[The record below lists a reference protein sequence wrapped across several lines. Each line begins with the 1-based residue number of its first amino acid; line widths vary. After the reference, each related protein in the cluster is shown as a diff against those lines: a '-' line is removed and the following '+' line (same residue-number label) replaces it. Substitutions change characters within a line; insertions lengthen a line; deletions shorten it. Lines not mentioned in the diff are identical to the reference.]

1 MTGRLSQV
9 SIYTFFASFNYSI
22 TVPVMHISTSSS
34 CLFTLTALTGLSTAA
49 TIPSTKQAFSVE
61 QVATGESVTPEHPA
75 QVLLSTYKK
84 FNAVEQ
90 APQDVVMAANTA
102 GNVKFTS
109 SATAYPA
116 SVYDEVSLYS
126 IMPFELQLTI

>member
-1 MTGRLSQV
+1 
-9 SIYTFFASFNYSI
+9 
-22 TVPVMHISTSSS
+22 MHISTSSS

-126 IMPFELQLTI
+126 IMPFGLQLTI